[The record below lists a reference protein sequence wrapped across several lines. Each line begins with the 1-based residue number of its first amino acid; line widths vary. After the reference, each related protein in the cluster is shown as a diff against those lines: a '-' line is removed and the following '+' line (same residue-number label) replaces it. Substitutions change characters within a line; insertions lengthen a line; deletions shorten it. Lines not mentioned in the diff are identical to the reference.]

1 MRFEKNIMK
10 DSNAIFYATLAA
22 LCNAFVGIFSV
33 LLFQEN
39 FTSFEVAF
47 LKCLIAGLIL
57 LSYLYFFKKFQDLLV
72 LIKKH
77 FKALLLCAFFGFFM
91 LYHFE
96 SSAYVGMCV
105 ASVVFT
111 LFASSLWC
119 AFLCQCVYQKRF
131 FTPKEII
138 SLILA
143 FIGLTLIFISEG
155 GSLEDFSNIKA
166 LIQAILAGFGYGLF
180 LFFTKYFNLKT
191 GFLGLCALLL
201 IGSFYLAFPMI
212 LNTHLNFNL
221 NFQNLSLLLA
231 LALLPTIGGFYCT
244 IKALSLTSSNSV
256 ALIELSE
263 PIFAM
268 ILAFALLAQ
277 SPNLSQI
284 LGGLCILAAIIFY
297 EFKTPR
303 VTKD

>member
-1 MRFEKNIMK
+1 MNK
-10 DSNAIFYATLAA
+10 AIFYATLAA

-33 LLFQEN
+33 LLFQAN

-47 LKCLIAGLIL
+47 LKCLLAGLIL
-57 LSYLYFFKKFQDLLV
+57 LLYLSFLKKFKDLLI

-77 FKALLLCAFFGFFM
+77 FKVLLVCAFFGFFM

-96 SSAYVGMCV
+96 SAAYVGMSV
-105 ASVVFT
+105 ASVVFV
-111 LFASSLWC
+111 LFASSLFC
-119 AFLCQCVYQKRF
+119 AFLCQCLYQKRF
-131 FTPKEII
+131 LNAKETI

-155 GSLEDFSNIKA
+155 GSLQDFSNVKS

-201 IGSFYLAFPMI
+201 IGSFYLAFPML
-212 LNTHLNFNL
+212 LNAHLNFNITL
-221 NFQNLSLLLA
+221 ENLSLLLT

-244 IKALSLTSSNSV
+244 IKALSLTNANSV

-268 ILAFALLAQ
+268 ILAFAILAQ
-277 SPNLSQI
+277 SPSLFQI
-284 LGGLCILAAIIFY
+284 LGGLCILVAIVFHEI
-297 EFKTPR
+297 
-303 VTKD
+303 